1 MNIKFTK
8 PFYSGK
14 ELEYLQ
20 DVIKNEKDIAGDGEY
35 TQKVHNYF
43 EKKYGVARALMTT
56 SATTALEFAVRLLN
70 LEQDDEILVP
80 SFTFSS
86 TVNAILVNF
95 VKPVFV
101 DVTEDTLNIDP
112 DDIERKITKKTKA
125 IMVVHY
131 AGVACDMDRIMKIA
145 KKFNLK
151 VIEDAAQCI
160 EAKHKNKYLGTIGDF
175 GCLSFHGTK
184 NVVSGEGGLLLI
196 NTKDEKVIRRAE
208 IIREKG
214 TNRTEFMLGQVD
226 KYTWVDIGSS
236 ILPSDLLSAV
246 LYAQLENVSKNIK
259 KRLTIYN
266 KYSTALKSFQ
276 NQRLIKLPTLPKYS
290 NHNAHIFYI
299 LLSDN
304 ENRNFLLKFLKE
316 KGIGATFHYVPL
328 HSSPYGRKM
337 GYKAE
342 DLPVTESIA
351 GRLLRL
357 PLHAGMT
364 VEEVKYVINMVKK
377 GLEEIKQMQTDK
389 IASLSV
395 GIPAYNES
403 NNIKYI
409 IEGVIDQKQTA
420 YKLEEII
427 IVTDGCTDGT
437 NKIVEKLVKKY
448 PIIKLH
454 HDGKRMGKASR
465 LNQIYQL
472 NKSKLLLTL
481 DADVKLGTK
490 EEINI
495 MVKAMGKN
503 GVVVGGNLIPIKPKG
518 FIKTLYYQNY
528 ALWNEMRQ
536 DLNSGDHIANLY
548 GSATLVKGAF
558 AKTIVYPVNITADE
572 EYLYF
577 SAKKVDGFR
586 FAKNTCFY
594 FKPVQSFREYLVH
607 GRRVL
612 NERNY
617 IVEYFGSKSLKAHH
631 IPTKTKLK
639 ELARL
644 GLFNPVVC
652 LGVVILNIII
662 RIAPQ
667 NDVLNKEGMWQ
678 TLTTTKVI
686 SSR

>member
-14 ELEYLQ
+14 ELEYLK
-20 DVIKNEKDIAGDGEY
+20 DVIENEKDITGDGEY

-43 EKKYGVARALMTT
+43 ENKYGVARALMTT
-56 SATTALEFAVRLLN
+56 SATTALEFAVRLLD
-70 LEQDDEILVP
+70 LQQDDEILVP

-112 DDIERKITKKTKA
+112 QDIERKITSKTKA

-131 AGVACDMDRIMKIA
+131 AGVACDMDKIMKIA
-145 KKFNLK
+145 KKYNLK

-184 NVVSGEGGLLLI
+184 NVVAGEGGLLLI

-236 ILPSDLLSAV
+236 ILPSDLLSAL
-246 LYAQLENVSKNIK
+246 LYAQLENVDRNIK
-259 KRLTIYN
+259 RRLAIYN
-266 KYSTALKSFQ
+266 KYAGSLTEYAKEGQ
-276 NQRLIKLPTLPKYS
+276 IKLPTLPAYS
-290 NHNAHIFYI
+290 VHNAHIFYI
-299 LLSDN
+299 LLQDN
-304 ENRNFLLKFLKE
+304 KSRNFLLKFLKD

-328 HSSPYGRKM
+328 HSSPYGKKM

-342 DLPVTESIA
+342 DLPITESIA

-364 VEEVKYVINMVKK
+364 AEEVQFVIKMTKK
-377 GLEEIKQMQTDK
+377 GLDEIKQIK
-389 IASLSV
+389 IDQIPTLSI
-395 GIPAYNES
+395 GIPAYNEV
-403 NNIKYI
+403 NNIKN
-409 IEGVIDQKQTA
+409 VIQDVIAQNQIA
-420 YKLEEII
+420 YKLDEII
-427 IVTDGCTDGT
+427 IVTDGCEDGT
-437 NKIVEKLVKKY
+437 NRVVEKLAKKY
-448 PIIKLH
+448 PFIKMY
-454 HDGKRMGKASR
+454 HDGRRMGKASR

-481 DADVKLGTK
+481 DADVKLATSD
-490 EEINI
+490 EINKI
-495 MVKAMGKN
+495 VKALGK
-503 GVVVGGNLIPIKPKG
+503 GVVVGGNLVPIKPKG
-518 FIKTLYYQNY
+518 FAKTLYYQNY

-548 GSATLVKGAF
+548 GSATLVDGAF
-558 AKTIVYPVNITADE
+558 AKTVVYPANITADE

-577 SAKKVDGFR
+577 SAKKVNGFR

-594 FKPVQSFREYLVH
+594 FKPVQSFREYLIH

-617 IVEYFGSKSLKAHH
+617 IVDYFGPESLKAHH
-631 IPTKTKLK
+631 IPTKTKIK
-639 ELARL
+639 ELVKL

-652 LGVVILNIII
+652 FGVVVLNIII

-667 NDVLNKEGMWQ
+667 NDALNKEGMWQ
-678 TLTTTKVI
+678 TLTTTKII
-686 SSR
+686 SPR